1 MAVERGAHVIRT
13 HDVAETR
20 DAALIGAEFAED
32 RVREAGDI
40 AIEELDVTT
49 PREAERHLD
58 RVGASDVTG
67 SDAVDPGTVSGDAVI
82 NVFELDGLPDGDVD
96 TLSAAATDAG
106 VTVVPGAT
114 AGSGGRSV
122 LVFGTPRALAELSV
136 GAAASDALEAA
147 VAAVR

>member
-1 MAVERGAHVIRT
+1 M
-13 HDVAETR
+13 
-20 DAALIGAEFAED
+20 
-32 RVREAGDI
+32 
-40 AIEELDVTT
+40 TT

-67 SDAVDPGTVSGDAVI
+67 SDAVDAGTVSGDAVI
-82 NVFELDGLPDGDVD
+82 TVFELDGLSDSDVD

-136 GAAASDALEAA
+136 GAAASAGLKTA